1 MAQYK
6 RSREEIYCNSVNS
19 NEHENP
25 PKRPCSMSDARVL
38 LLSDL
43 LFADD
48 DVVDINAQDLQ
59 AAQNALLLDMMASLD
74 RDMNYCNS
82 SMNSSVFDAEV
93 QYSLYRPNFWDNCS
107 SSCIVGENALASSSC
122 KMDDETCTVSLDY
135 LLRATDEELG
145 IPPSPLSD
153 LNKRDLEATYT
164 SHDTENIWDGLTL
177 QIELLSGIET
187 VDGIASHFIPAHAI

>member
-6 RSREEIYCNSVNS
+6 RSREEIHCNSVNN

-48 DVVDINAQDLQ
+48 DVDDINAQDLQ
-59 AAQNALLLDMMASLD
+59 AAQNALSFDMMTSLD
-74 RDMNYCNS
+74 REMNYCNS

-93 QYSLYRPNFWDNCS
+93 QYSLYRPSFWDNCS
-107 SSCIVGENALASSSC
+107 S
-122 KMDDETCTVSLDY
+122 
-135 LLRATDEELG
+135 
-145 IPPSPLSD
+145 
-153 LNKRDLEATYT
+153 
-164 SHDTENIWDGLTL
+164 
-177 QIELLSGIET
+177 
-187 VDGIASHFIPAHAI
+187 F

>member
-43 LFADD
+43 LFAAD

-153 LNKRDLEATYT
+153 LNKIDLEATYT